1 MDNSTL
7 FKGEFS
13 FYHSNEDLMV
23 QYDSDAKSTI
33 ILINR
38 PNQLN
43 ALNKR
48 LIRSLSDLLNEA
60 EKDKEVR
67 SIIISGAGNKAFV
80 AGADIKEFQNFNKQE
95 ALNLSLFGKEHLFNK
110 ITQFSKPVIAAINGY
125 ALGGGLELAL
135 SCHIRIA
142 SDNTKLGLPECS
154 LGLIPG
160 YSGTQ
165 KLPQI
170 ISKNIAMEMILT
182 SKIIDAN
189 RSLQLGLVNHVVPQM
204 ELAEK
209 ALKTAMLCSKIS
221 PESANAAIKSVNA
234 CYCQEGEEI
243 ETNEFAKLFET
254 SNFKEGV
261 NAFLE
266 KRQPNFH

>member
-13 FYHSNEDLMV
+13 FYQSNEDLMV
-23 QYDSDAKSTI
+23 QYDSDAKSAI

-38 PNQLN
+38 PHQLN

-48 LIRSLSDLLNEA
+48 LILSLSDFLSEA
-60 EKDKEVR
+60 EKDKQVR
-67 SIIISGAGNKAFV
+67 SIIISGTGTKSFV

-95 ALNLSLFGKEHLFNK
+95 AFDLSCSGKEKLFRK
-110 ITQFSKPVIAAINGY
+110 ITQFSKPIIAAINGY

-135 SCHIRIA
+135 ACHIRVA
-142 SDNTKLGLPECS
+142 TENAKLGLPECS

-182 SKIIDAN
+182 SKIIDAQ
-189 RSLQLGLVNHVVPQM
+189 RSLQLGLVNHVVQSVD
-204 ELAEK
+204 LAKK
-209 ALKTAMLCSKIS
+209 ALKIAALCTKIS
-221 PESANAAIKSVNA
+221 PESACAAIKSVNS
-234 CYCQEGEEI
+234 CYSQSGEEI
-243 ETNEFAKLFET
+243 ETEEFSKLFET

-261 NAFLE
+261 SAFLE
-266 KRQPNFH
+266 KRQPNFN